1 MVVEN
6 LKPKGY
12 QSKEAQL
19 MVLKQRADKVSSFIS
34 GLRKSKGK
42 VYLQIM
48 SDVSGVEALITLQSL
63 LLQISLYSRKFSDL
77 SINDFFEVARAH
89 EALAIYYKEKNFMPL
104 ISYLKEIKTLFTLV
118 KE

>member
-12 QSKEAQL
+12 HSKEAQL
-19 MVLKQRADKVSSFIS
+19 MVLKQRADRVSDFIA
-34 GLRKSKGK
+34 GLRKTKGK

-48 SDVSGVEALITLQSL
+48 SDVTGIEALITLQSL
-63 LLQISLYSRKFSDL
+63 LLQISLYSRKFSNL
-77 SINDFFEVARAH
+77 SINDFFEVYRAH
-89 EALAIYYKEKNFMPL
+89 EALAVYYREKDFKPL

>member
-6 LKPKGY
+6 LKPIEFK
-12 QSKEAQL
+12 SKEAKL
-19 MVLKQRADKVSSFIS
+19 VILKQRADKVSNFIS

-48 SDVSGVEALITLQSL
+48 SNVTGLESLITLQSL
-63 LLQISLYSRKFSDL
+63 LLQISLYSRKYSDL
-77 SINDFFEVARAH
+77 AIMDFFEVYRAH
-89 EALAIYYKEKNFMPL
+89 KALAMYYRDKDFSGV
-104 ISYLKEIKTLFTLV
+104 ITYLNEIKLLFELV

>member
-6 LKPKGY
+6 LKPTGY
-12 QSKEAQL
+12 QSREAQL

-34 GLRKSKGK
+34 GLRKNKSK

-48 SDVSGVEALITLQSL
+48 DGVTGIEALVTLQSL
-63 LLQISLYSRKFSDL
+63 LLQLSLYSRKFSDL
-77 SINDFFEVARAH
+77 SINDFFEVYKAH
-89 EALAIYYKEKNFMPL
+89 EALASYYKNKDFSR
-104 ISYLKEIKTLFTLV
+104 IVSYLKEIKILFSLV

>member
-19 MVLKQRADKVSSFIS
+19 MVLKQKADKISGFIA
-34 GLRKSKGK
+34 GLRKTKGK

-48 SDVSGVEALITLQSL
+48 ADVTGVEALITLQSL
-63 LLQISLYSRKFSDL
+63 LLQISLYCRKFSDL
-77 SINDFFEVARAH
+77 SMNDFFEVARAH
-89 EALAIYYKEKNFMPL
+89 EALAIYYKEKDFKPL
-104 ISYLKEIKTLFTLV
+104 ISYLKEIKTLFSLV